1 VLDILKIDKNC
12 TDLQCFT
19 FQFRDACSFGG
30 AKPAKTPPVATGL
43 NIVKCDLKLLFTRD
57 T

>member
-1 VLDILKIDKNC
+1 LTKTALIYSASYFNLGMLVAL
-12 TDLQCFT
+12 
-19 FQFRDACSFGG
+19 FGG

-43 NIVKCDLKLLFTRD
+43 NIVKCDLTLLFTRD